1 MSYNGSG
8 TFAINSTG
16 QPVVNGTVI
25 SASVFN
31 ALTADLAT
39 GLTTALTKDGQTTP
53 TANIPLGGFKL
64 TGVGAPTAS
73 GNALVWG
80 SDASIGTLTL
90 TTDLSIANGGTGQ
103 STAATAINA
112 LLPSQTG
119 NNGKILS
126 TDGTVC
132 AWISSGGVG
141 SVTSVAMSGGSTG
154 LTTSGGPITT
164 SGTFTL
170 AGTLALAS
178 GGTGATTDSGA
189 RTALGLGSLAT
200 ASTINNSNWSGTQL
214 AVANGGTN
222 LTSFTSNGAL
232 YATSS
237 STLTTGTLPILSGG
251 TASTTATDARTAL
264 ATSGKLAFVAEA
276 SLETNTGKI
285 SYGSG
290 AVPAGLDNGEIY
302 LKHA

>member
-8 TFAINSTG
+8 TFVINSSG
-16 QPVVNGTVI
+16 QPVVAGTVI
-25 SASVFN
+25 SASTFN

-64 TGVGAPTAS
+64 TGVGNPSAT
-73 GNALVWG
+73 GDALNWG
-80 SDASIGTLTL
+80 GDASIGSLTL
-90 TTDLSIANGGTGQ
+90 STKLTIANGGTGQ
-103 STAATAINA
+103 STASGAINA

-126 TDGTVC
+126 TDGSVC

-141 SVTSVAMSGGSTG
+141 SVTSIDISGGTTG
-154 LTTSGGPITT
+154 LTASGGPVTT
-164 SGTFTL
+164 SGTITL
-170 AGTLALAS
+170 AGTLAIAN
-178 GGTGATTDSGA
+178 GGTGSTTASAA

-200 ASTINNSNWSGTQL
+200 ASSINNSNWSGTQL

-222 LTSFTSNGAL
+222 LTSFTSDGAL

-251 TASTTATDARTAL
+251 TGATTATAARTAL
-264 ATSGKLAFVAEA
+264 ATSGKLAFVAES

-290 AVPAGLDNGEIY
+290 AVPANLDNGEIY
-302 LKHA
+302 LKYA

>member
-8 TFAINSTG
+8 TFVINSSG
-16 QPVVNGTVI
+16 QPVVAGTVI
-25 SASVFN
+25 SASTFN

-64 TGVGAPTAS
+64 TGVGNPSAT
-73 GNALVWG
+73 GDALNWG
-80 SDASIGTLTL
+80 GDASIGSLTL
-90 TTDLSIANGGTGQ
+90 STKLTIANGGTGQ
-103 STAATAINA
+103 STASGAINA

-126 TDGTVC
+126 TDGSVC

-141 SVTSVAMSGGSTG
+141 SVTSIDISGGTTG
-154 LTTSGGPITT
+154 LTASGGPVTT
-164 SGTFTL
+164 SGTITL
-170 AGTLALAS
+170 AGTLAIAN
-178 GGTGATTDSGA
+178 GGTGSTTASAA

-200 ASTINNSNWSGTQL
+200 ASSINNSNWSGTQL

-222 LTSFTSNGAL
+222 LTSFTSDGAL

-251 TASTTATDARTAL
+251 TGATTATAARTAL

-290 AVPAGLDNGEIY
+290 AVPANLDNGEIY
-302 LKHA
+302 LKYA

>member
-8 TFAINSTG
+8 TFSINSAN
-16 QPVVNGTVI
+16 QPVVTGTVI
-25 SASVFN
+25 SAATFN

-53 TANIPLGGFKL
+53 TANIKLGGFKL
-64 TGVGAPTAS
+64 TGVGNPTAT
-73 GNALVWG
+73 GDGLAFGADATIG
-80 SDASIGTLTL
+80 SLTL
-90 TTDLSIANGGTGQ
+90 TTDLTIANGGTGQ
-103 STAATAINA
+103 STAAGAINA

-141 SVTSVAMSGGSTG
+141 SVTSVAMSGGTTG
-154 LTTSGGPITT
+154 LTTTGGPVTT

-170 AGTLALAS
+170 GGTLALAN
-178 GGTGATTDSGA
+178 GGTGATDAAGA

-222 LTSFTSNGAL
+222 LTSFTADGAV

-251 TASTTATDARTAL
+251 TGGSTAAL
-264 ATSGKLAFVAEA
+264 ARSALGKLAYVA
-276 SLETNTGKI
+276 SGTGTNTGKI
-285 SYGSG
+285 SWGTG
-290 AVPAGLDNGEIY
+290 AVPTLDEGQIY
-302 LKHA
+302 LKYA